1 MENLGVFVGYVVGLC
16 VGVAVGFVLGRRRL
30 PPYTEVS

>member
-1 MENLGVFVGYVVGLC
+1 MENLGVFVAYVCGLC
-16 VGVAVGFVLGRRRL
+16 VGVAVGFLLGRRRL

>member
-1 MENLGVFVGYVVGLC
+1 MENLGVVVGYVCGLC
-16 VGVAVGFVLGRRRL
+16 VGLAVGFLLGRRCL